1 LTGHPVD
8 RRRALAGAPL
18 VALAVAPALEAGSP
32 AAAGLA
38 AAASDDAQSAMS
50 NPAAMTR
57 LDESAVSVSALV
69 AYGFGDFVVD
79 EDATT
84 VDGGNPSSG
93 AEPVLIPSL
102 YYVRPLSERWRAG
115 ISFTIPT
122 GFGSDYGGDWA
133 GRYYT
138 DNYSLVYVALTPA
151 LAYRFSERLSVGVA
165 SSINYTLSNGE
176 VGINN
181 LVPGVADGSLES
193 ELDGVGVSFSL
204 SMLYEL
210 SDCTRLGLNYTS
222 DSEADLDGDV
232 KLRGLGPVLG
242 PILEER
248 GLDKLDIEVE
258 NTLPQRVVGGIYH
271 EFDSGRYVTADVAW
285 VDFSEFGTTGVALEG
300 TDLAID
306 PPGIYDDIWALS
318 IGAGFPIDER
328 LTWKLGAMYL
338 SQPID
343 EDDRGLSMRLDRIW
357 GVGAGLSYDLGKGRG
372 FDLNLTLI
380 DYGEAPV
387 DTGESLLRGR
397 VVGENEDHY
406 SLLLGVAYHL

>member
-1 LTGHPVD
+1 MG
-8 RRRALAGAPL
+8 RCR
-18 VALAVAPALEAGSP
+18 AVARLLLAAFPVVPTVQAGSP
-32 AAAGLA
+32 ALTGLVAGVE
-38 AAASDDAQSAMS
+38 DDAASAMS

-57 LDESAVSVSALV
+57 LGESAFSVSALV

-79 EDATT
+79 EGRTT
-84 VDGGNPSSG
+84 VGGGNPASN

-151 LAYRFSERLSVGVA
+151 LAYRVTDRLSVGLA
-165 SSINYTLSNGE
+165 SSVNYTLSEGE
-176 VGINN
+176 VAIRN
-181 LVPGVADGSLES
+181 LSPGAVDGSLES
-193 ELDGVGVSFSL
+193 EVDGVGVSVSL

-210 SDCTRLGLNYTS
+210 SDCTRVGISYTS

-242 PILEER
+242 PIVEER
-248 GLDKLDIEVE
+248 GLDTLDIEIE
-258 NTLPQRVVGGIYH
+258 NTLPQRVIAGIYH
-271 EFDSGRYVTADVAW
+271 GFDSGRYVTADLMW

-318 IGAGFPIDER
+318 IGAGFPVDER
-328 LTWKLGAMYL
+328 LTWKLGAIYV

-343 EDDRGLSMRLDRIW
+343 DDDRGLSMRLDRMW
-357 GVGAGLSYDLGKGRG
+357 GVGTGLSYDLGKGKR

-387 DTGESLLRGR
+387 DTGDSLFRGR
-397 VVGENEDHY
+397 VVGKNEDHY
-406 SLLLGVAYHL
+406 SLLLGIAYHL